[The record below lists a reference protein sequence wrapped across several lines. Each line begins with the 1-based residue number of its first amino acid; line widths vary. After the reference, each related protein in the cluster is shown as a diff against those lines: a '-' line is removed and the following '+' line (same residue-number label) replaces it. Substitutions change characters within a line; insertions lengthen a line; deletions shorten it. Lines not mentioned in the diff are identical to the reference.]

1 MTSRSA
7 ERDLPPADRTVV
19 RSRSEEA
26 SGGRLPRDQRAL
38 LVVIDGPD
46 LGLEREVDRIPFT
59 IGRQGA
65 DLTIADPSVSR
76 VHATLTVEGG
86 RFVLR
91 DQQSTNGTFVE
102 GERVAETALV
112 HGVKLRLGDTTLQ
125 FVLEPRKPRR

>member
-1 MTSRSA
+1 MTPHAS
-7 ERDLPPADRTVV
+7 ERDRPPADRTVV
-19 RSRSEEA
+19 LSRSEGA
-26 SGGRLPRDQRAL
+26 AGGRLPRDQRIL

-46 LGLEREVDRIPFT
+46 LGLEREVDKSPFS

-102 GERVAETALV
+102 GERVAEATLA
-112 HGVKLRLGDTTLQ
+112 HGVKFRLGDTTLQ